1 MVNLELY
8 RVFYTVAKCGS
19 LTKAA
24 EELYISQPAV
34 SQSIKQLENQLGVR
48 LFNRTHRGMEL
59 SAQGGKM
66 IFSEVERALGLLG
79 AAENRVAEMQT
90 AATGVIRIGASDTI
104 FEYFLAD
111 KIVDFHEKFPA
122 VKIELMADFTPDTIE
137 KLKANRCDVA
147 FVNLPIE
154 VDPELTLHGNCM
166 RLNDIFIVGEKYKE
180 LANGGTVSLSKL
192 KEYPLVMMDKNTVAR
207 RSLTNFLGAHGVE
220 LQPSIEV
227 GSWDLMKRL
236 VQRGMGVGIIPR
248 EYAKGRLGD
257 GELFEVKTDPVLPT
271 RSVGMLLLKNATASY
286 ALHSF
291 IEFVLKGKI

>member
-48 LFNRTHRGMEL
+48 LFNRTHKGMEL
-59 SAQGGKM
+59 SAQGGQL
-66 IFSEVERALGLLG
+66 IFTEVEQALTLLN
-79 AAENRVAEMQT
+79 AAEDRMAEMKT
-90 AATGVIRIGASDTI
+90 SATGLIRIGASDTI

-111 KIVDFHEKFPA
+111 KIVDFHEHFPS
-122 VKIELMADFTPDTIE
+122 VKIELMADFTPDTID

-154 VDPELTLHGNCM
+154 VDEELTLQGNCM
-166 RLNDIFIVGEKYKE
+166 RLNDIFIVGEKYKD
-180 LANGGTVSLSKL
+180 LANGGVVPLADLNK
-192 KEYPLVMMDKNTVAR
+192 YPLIMMDKHTVAR
-207 RSLTNFLGAHGVE
+207 RALNNFLSAHGVE
-220 LQPSIEV
+220 MQPSIEV

-236 VQRGMGVGIIPR
+236 VMRGMGIGVIPR
-248 EYAKGRLGD
+248 EYAAGRLD
-257 GELFEVKTDPVLPT
+257 TEELYEVQTDPALPN
-271 RSVGMLLLKNATASY
+271 RSVGMLLPKNAHVSY

-291 IEFVLKGKI
+291 LEFVKKGN